1 MPRGDERREWIP
13 VAIATM
19 VLAVGTIFMWS
30 DIHTDSRSLA
40 DDAITTAAV
49 TRAGA
54 TLIASP
60 PPTGLVVPETRPVSV
75 PSPAGRAIR

>member
-13 VAIATM
+13 VAVATM
-19 VLAVGTIFMWS
+19 VLAIGTFFMWS
-30 DIHTDSRSLA
+30 DIHADTRSLA

-60 PPTGLVVPETRPVSV
+60 PPSDLVVPETMPVSAV
-75 PSPAGRAIR
+75 SPAGHAIR

>member
-1 MPRGDERREWIP
+1 MPRAGERREWIP

-19 VLAVGTIFMWS
+19 VLAIGTFFMWS
-30 DIHTDSRSLA
+30 DIRSDPRSLA
-40 DDAITTAAV
+40 DDSITTAAV

-60 PPTGLVVPETRPVSV
+60 PPSGLVVPETRAVA
-75 PSPAGRAIR
+75 PSPRGNAIR

>member
-1 MPRGDERREWIP
+1 MPRADERREWIP

-19 VLAVGTIFMWS
+19 VFAIGTFFMWS
-30 DIHTDSRSLA
+30 DIRADTGSLA

-60 PPTGLVVPETRPVSV
+60 PPTDLVVPETRAVSAATTV
-75 PSPAGRAIR
+75 GRATR

>member
-13 VAIATM
+13 VVIATI
-19 VLAVGTIFMWS
+19 VLAIGTFFMWS
-30 DIHTDSRSLA
+30 DIHADARSVA

-54 TLIASP
+54 TMIASP

-75 PSPAGRAIR
+75 AAPAGRAMR